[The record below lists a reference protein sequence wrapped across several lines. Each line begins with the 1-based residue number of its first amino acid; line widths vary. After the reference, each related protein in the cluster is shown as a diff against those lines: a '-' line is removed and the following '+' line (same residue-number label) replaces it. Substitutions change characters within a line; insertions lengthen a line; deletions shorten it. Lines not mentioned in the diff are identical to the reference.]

1 MSHTAFQDRPDH
13 PTAEILALIGIMTE
27 KDTSQLRQA
36 NALRI
41 QRARRGKELS
51 LQESNRVLKGELLN
65 YTSQLQEVGIRTRV
79 SVQPPQYR
87 NKQEFLRE
95 VETSDEEEE
104 LEREAAMLVTVS
116 EVEGIK
122 KGDRMGRGLNSSI
135 ETNVKKEREAPT
147 TASTHKNY
155 SL

>member
-1 MSHTAFQDRPDH
+1 MA
-13 PTAEILALIGIMTE
+13 E

-36 NALRI
+36 NVLKI
-41 QRARRGKELS
+41 QRAKRGKELS
-51 LQESNRVLKGELLN
+51 EIESNRVMKGELLT
-65 YTSQLQEVGIRTRV
+65 YTSQLQDVGIRTRV

-104 LEREAAMLVTVS
+104 LEREAAMLVTVA

-122 KGDRMGRGLNSSI
+122 KDRMNRGLNSSVDH
-135 ETNVKKEREAPT
+135 TSKKLREAPT
-147 TASTHKNY
+147 TASTKKGH
-155 SL
+155 SLQSAALLSKTR